1 MHFDVGS
8 LTSFAFVLNGD
19 WLGEMLK
26 FMRNID
32 IQVFLRF
39 GSFSPGF
46 LDSSRSRLYQNCITV
61 SRVVACPIA
70 FILLCN
76 LDRQRGVL
84 KLIKTAQLQEFLAI
98 FVLFSQF
105 LEHVKESFTLELPE
119 IVKVLHAVV
128 CPMVFNFISYRD
140 WQGQVL
146 KIMENDHFNFL

>member
-1 MHFDVGS
+1 M
-8 LTSFAFVLNGD
+8 
-19 WLGEMLK
+19 
-26 FMRNID
+26 
-32 IQVFLRF
+32 
-39 GSFSPGF
+39 
-46 LDSSRSRLYQNCITV
+46 